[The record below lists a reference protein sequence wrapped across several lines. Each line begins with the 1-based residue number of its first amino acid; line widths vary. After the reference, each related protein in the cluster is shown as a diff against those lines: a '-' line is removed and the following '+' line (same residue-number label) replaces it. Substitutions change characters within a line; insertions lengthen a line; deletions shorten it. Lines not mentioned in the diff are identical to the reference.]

1 MSTAAATTGTASVGL
16 LRLPAGGPFAL
27 NIAVPA
33 FTAFSLANR
42 YISVSFKKKCQGPSP
57 VLFETNSLDGSGNV
71 TVSQAGFA
79 SQSIGILI
87 NPTDTSAGDATSV
100 FSRKV
105 SVEGLT
111 IEFAVDVKAGPL
123 ASADLSWRIQGEV
136 LWQQKHGNF
145 TD

>member
-1 MSTAAATTGTASVGL
+1 MSTAAATTGTVSVGL

-27 NIAVPA
+27 NIAVPN
-33 FTAFSLANR
+33 FTAFNLSGK
-42 YISVSFKKKCQGPSP
+42 YVSVSFKKKCKGPSP
-57 VLFETNSLDGSGNV
+57 VLFETNSADSSGNV
-71 TVSQAGFA
+71 TISQPGLE

-87 NPTDTSAGDATSV
+87 SPTDADPSDPTSV

-111 IEFAVDVKAGPL
+111 IEFSVDVKSSV
-123 ASADLSWRIQGEV
+123 SADLSWRIQGEV

-145 TD
+145 TE